1 MTIIMLETN
10 KKTLD
15 FQSPNNLDGG
25 FNKSIDSLNLGS
37 SKIKTAYK
45 NSIIEPNT
53 FANFQAEP
61 TRLAFSPLKK
71 IEPIKTTAPSSN
83 MLMPTQFRAPYR
95 IGERIGQYKGNDVIF
110 KTDKTAQINGKTY
123 NLPQAAID
131 LNKKGNGIGILRSVN
146 YWIAHPEAIAKAYNG
161 EITVKKQPKVKP
173 APLSLAPNPLNDF
186 LKMLNGGLALK
197 FEIGNYKITFAV
209 SLPLK
214 DIKAALEGRLNPDDA
229 FKHLA
234 GSLTINKILERT
246 TIAGTTH
253 EKAQSVTVTAT
264 GGRFNTLRV
273 TKDSFKTIGLV
284 TGEYTR
290 GRDINPLSGEIAA
303 AGLKLSLK
311 IPGSGFVINKL
322 IDITQNF
329 ISAAVSAFPGGIVA
343 GLAFRAIGEGM
354 KATKPYLALEGTVSG
369 NVALNF
375 KDASISA
382 RIKNGPKYTV
392 SIPKATNTLLD
403 KVGLNKFH
411 VPVPIA
417 AQS

>member
-1 MTIIMLETN
+1 MPTITLKANNN
-10 KKTLD
+10 KIDLYPPIKLGRD
-15 FQSPNNLDGG
+15 
-25 FNKSIDSLNLGS
+25 FNKALYAPRFDNSSLQTGTTS
-37 SKIKTAYK
+37 
-45 NSIIEPNT
+45 
-53 FANFQAEP
+53 NF
-61 TRLAFSPLKK
+61 
-71 IEPIKTTAPSSN
+71 TAPIPSRFLPAYQSIPKLKTVANSSN
-83 MLMPTQFRAPYR
+83 MLVPNQFRAPYR
-95 IGERIGQYKGNDVIF
+95 LGERVGQYKGNDVVF
-110 KTDKTAQINGKTY
+110 KTDKTVQINRKTY
-123 NLPQAAID
+123 NLPQSAIG
-131 LNKKGNGIGILRSVN
+131 LNKKGNGIGILRTVN
-146 YWIAHPEAIAKAYNG
+146 YWIAHPEVIASSYVG
-161 EITVKKQPKVKP
+161 EIAAKKPTKTKP
-173 APLSLAPNPLNDF
+173 ASLGLAPNPLNDF

-214 DIKAALEGRLNPDDA
+214 DIKAALEGRLNPDNA

-253 EKAQSVTVTAT
+253 EKAQSVTVTAI
-264 GGRFNTLRV
+264 GGHFNTLRV
-273 TKDSFKTIGLV
+273 TKDSFKTVGLI
-284 TGEYTR
+284 TGEYAR

-311 IPGSGFVINKL
+311 IPGSGFIINKL

-329 ISAAVSAFPGGIVA
+329 MSAAVSAFPGGIVA

-375 KDASISA
+375 KDASIAA
-382 RIKNGPKYTV
+382 RIKNGPKYTI
-392 SIPKATNTLLD
+392 SIPKATNALLD
-403 KVGLNKFH
+403 KVGLNNFH
-411 VPVPIA
+411 VPVPTA